1 VVYENRL
8 TDADT
13 LRAIAYLGNRTN
25 VGYLAIPLPQQN
37 GVRNAGGIP
46 DLDRVFGGLG
56 IRWTRQAEL
65 AGGPLTFTT
74 GLDYDRADED
84 RKATA
89 TSWACREPSSAMS
102 RTWWTAGA
110 GMCRANGAS
119 AIRGA

>member
-84 RKATA
+84 RKGYRNELGVQGALKRDEQNLVD
-89 TSWACREPSSAMS
+89 SWGGYVQGEWRISDP
-102 RTWWTAGA
+102 
-110 GMCRANGAS
+110 
-119 AIRGA
+119 